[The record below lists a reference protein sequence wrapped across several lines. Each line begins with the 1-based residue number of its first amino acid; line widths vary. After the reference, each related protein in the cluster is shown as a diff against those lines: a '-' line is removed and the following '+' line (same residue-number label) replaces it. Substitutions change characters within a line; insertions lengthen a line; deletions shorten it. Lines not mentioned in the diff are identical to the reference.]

1 MSTAC
6 VVIEV
11 ALPDGEIR
19 RQFGTAFFIDQKHL
33 ITAGHNTFSKDGPIK
48 LQIIKPGV
56 SHVNY
61 SKYLNGGY
69 DTIDCTVVGSLYK
82 QHGPAEKDIAILYA
96 GSYSVSVDHFV
107 QLSNSVPQPGDYV
120 DVIGY
125 PGELN
130 TAWMRRQDPQVN
142 DIDESLKAVE
152 KLLPKRTLTVTRGTV
167 KSVGPTVE
175 YNLSTCPGM
184 SGSCV
189 LHKGK
194 VIGIDPPQVKK
205 YNDSK

>member
-1 MSTAC
+1 MTLA
-6 VVIEV
+6 
-11 ALPDGEIR
+11 DGEIR
-19 RQFGTAFFIDQKHL
+19 RQFGTAFFIDKKFL
-33 ITAGHNTFSKDGPIK
+33 ITAGHNTFSKDGQIK
-48 LQIIKPGV
+48 IQIIQPGL

-69 DTIDCTVVGSLYK
+69 DTIDCTVVGSLF
-82 QHGPAEKDIAILYA
+82 QVNGPAEKDIAILYA

-107 QLSNSVPQPGDYV
+107 QISDNVPQQGDYV

-125 PGELN
+125 PGEIN
-130 TAWMRRQDPQVN
+130 TAWMRRQEPQVN
-142 DIDESLKAVE
+142 DIDESLKDAE

-167 KSVGPTVE
+167 KSAGPIVE

-194 VIGIDPPQVKK
+194 VIGIDPLQSKK
-205 YNDSK
+205 YVITRNRCAYWPV

>member
-1 MSTAC
+1 M
-6 VVIEV
+6 
-11 ALPDGEIR
+11 ALADGGIR
-19 RQFGTAFFIDQKHL
+19 RQFGTAFFIDKKHL

-48 LQIIKPGV
+48 LQIIQPGL

-61 SKYLNGGY
+61 SKYLKGGY
-69 DTIDCTVVGSLYK
+69 DTIDCTMVGSLYK
-82 QHGPAEKDIAILYA
+82 LNGPAERDIAILDA

-107 QLSNSVPQPGDYV
+107 QLSDNVPQQGDYV

-125 PGELN
+125 PGELS
-130 TAWMRRQDPQVN
+130 TAWMRKQEPQVN

-152 KLLPKRTLTVTRGTV
+152 KLLPRRTLTVTRGTV
-167 KSVGPTVE
+167 KSAGPIVE

-194 VIGIDPPQVKK
+194 VIGMDPLHVKNC
-205 YNDSK
+205 NDRNRCAYWPV